1 MPMLSPLPR
10 RTAKRGRKA
19 QALTPLAI
27 VGNTVEAR
35 LAGVVVTALPE
46 GALWVD
52 EAKTLIVSDL
62 HLEKGSAFA
71 RRGQYAN
78 AATLLH
84 VRDVNGALVA
94 RETLIAAPGRAGIA
108 LLNYEDVVTHCAIGD
123 LWVWPLVSE
132 GGDE

>member
-71 RRGQYAN
+71 RRGQMLPPYDTH
-78 AATLLH
+78 ATLTRLA
-84 VRDVNGALVA
+84 ALIEARKPDTIVSLGDSFHDGEGVA
-94 RETLIAAPGRAGIA
+94 RLSAGDRM
-108 LLNYEDVVTHCAIGD
+108 LLAE
-123 LWVWPLVSE
+123 LM
-132 GGDE
+132 